1 MYEVSAHCLKSY
13 YSHMDREKSLT
24 LQEIEVMILYLLM
37 TVCLNFLHEV
47 GPSQFIFHSN
57 I

>member
-47 GPSQFIFHSN
+47 RPSQFIFHSN